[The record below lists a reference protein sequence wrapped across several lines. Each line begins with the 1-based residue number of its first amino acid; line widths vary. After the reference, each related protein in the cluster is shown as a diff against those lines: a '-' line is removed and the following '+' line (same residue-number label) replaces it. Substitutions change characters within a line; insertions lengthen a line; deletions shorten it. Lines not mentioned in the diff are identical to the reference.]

1 VRTSDGNTTN
11 LAARLQTAAAPGQVV
26 VARSTAEQLP
36 DDAELDELGQLELKG
51 KAEPVDALVVRRL

>member
-1 VRTSDGNTTN
+1 
-11 LAARLQTAAAPGQVV
+11 VV
-26 VARSTAEQLP
+26 IARSTADQLP